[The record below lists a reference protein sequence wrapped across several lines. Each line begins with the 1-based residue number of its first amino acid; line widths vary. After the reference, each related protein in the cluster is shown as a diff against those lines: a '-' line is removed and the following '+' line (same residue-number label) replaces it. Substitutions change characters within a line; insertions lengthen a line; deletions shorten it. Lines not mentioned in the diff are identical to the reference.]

1 MKDFKIYI
9 SIATILLLGYLFVVY
24 NKPGET
30 NWTPSLSYTHKIPY
44 GTYIIYHQ
52 LNQIFP
58 GAKVVRKN
66 TSVYTSL
73 HNQAMSSGGNYL
85 LIAKTIEINKF
96 DFTEMA
102 KYMKAGNSVFI
113 SCFNLKGFITDT
125 LRLSLD
131 FEYNKGNAR
140 QNFTNNQIKTDTGY
154 IFNRDMGDQYFGLLD
169 TTKATV
175 IAKNEYNHSTYVKF
189 KFGKGALYI
198 CANPCIFTN
207 YSLLTG
213 NGADYAAKALSYLP
227 ATKTVYWD
235 ELQNGDVNMEDESPL
250 RVFFKNPN
258 LQWAYYLGL
267 CSLLVFVLF
276 EMKRRQRIIP
286 VIEPLKNSTLDFVT
300 VVGQVY
306 YEKRNNADIAHK
318 KILYLLTY
326 LRDKYQVR
334 TIKLDSE
341 FKDKLIEKL
350 GLDAKFANELVN
362 HLQYVSLQGHVND
375 NELIELNKLIEQF
388 YIQSR

>member
-9 SIATILLLGYLFVVY
+9 TVATIVLLGYLYIVY
-24 NKPGET
+24 EKPGET

-66 TSVYTSL
+66 ASVYTTL
-73 HNQAMSSGGNYL
+73 HNPAMSSGGNYL
-85 LIAKTIEINKF
+85 LIAKTIDINKF
-96 DFTEMA
+96 DFTEMV
-102 KYMKAGNSVFI
+102 KYMRAGNSVFI

-125 LRLSLD
+125 LQLSID

-154 IFNRDMGDQYFGLLD
+154 VFNRDIGDQYFSLLD
-169 TTKATV
+169 TTRATV
-175 IAKNEYNHSTYVKF
+175 IAKNENDHATFVSF
-189 KFGKGALYI
+189 KFGKGKLYI
-198 CANPCIFTN
+198 CSNPCVFTN

-213 NGADYAAKALSYLP
+213 NGADYSAKALSYLP
-227 ATKTVYWD
+227 VTKTVYWD
-235 ELQNGDVNMEDESPL
+235 EFQNGDVNMADESPL
-250 RVFFKNPN
+250 RVFFKDPN

-267 CSLLVFVLF
+267 CSLLIFVLF

-334 TIKLDSE
+334 TTTLDSE
-341 FKDKLIEKL
+341 FTEKLIEKL
-350 GLDAKFANELVN
+350 GLDPKFADDLVN
-362 HLQYVSLQGHVND
+362 HLRYVSLQGHVND

>member
-9 SIATILLLGYLFVVY
+9 IVASILLGGYLFMAY
-24 NKPGET
+24 NKPGQSD
-30 NWTPSLSYTHKIPY
+30 WTPSLSYTDKIPY

-58 GAKVVRKN
+58 GAKIIRKN
-66 TSVYTSL
+66 TSVYTAM
-73 HNQAMSSGGNYL
+73 HNPKMLPGSYI
-85 LIAKTIEINKF
+85 LIAKTVDINKY
-96 DFTEMA
+96 DFKEMVN
-102 KYMKAGNSVFI
+102 YMKAGNSVFI

-125 LRLSLD
+125 LNLNVD
-131 FEYNKGNAR
+131 FEYTKKNTR
-140 QNFTNNQIKTDTGY
+140 QNFVNNQIKTDSGY
-154 IFNRDMGDQYFGLLD
+154 TFNRDMGDQYFSTFD
-169 TTKATV
+169 TVKATV
-175 IAKNEYNHSTYVKF
+175 IAKNNNDHSTYLSF
-189 KFGKGALYI
+189 KFGKGNLYI
-198 CANPCIFTN
+198 CTNPCVFTN

-213 NGADYAAKALSYLP
+213 NGADYAAKALF
-227 ATKTVYWD
+227 
-235 ELQNGDVNMEDESPL
+235 QNGDVNEQDESPL
-250 RVFFKNPN
+250 RVFFSNPN

-267 CSLLVFVLF
+267 CSLLIFVLF

-334 TIKLDSE
+334 TTKLDTE
-341 FKDKLIEKL
+341 FTEKLIEKL
-350 GLDAKFANELVN
+350 GLDPKFANELVN